1 MCSWC
6 YGFSP
11 TFKKVLEELPSEI
24 KIVYVQGGLAPH
36 SSAPMQNNMK
46 IMLQNTW
53 KQIEQQVGVKF
64 NHNFWTQCQPRR
76 STYLACQASIAAR
89 IQNKEAQMI
98 QAIQE
103 SYYLK
108 AENPSNRNTL
118 ELAAKNISLDSEK
131 FKIDLESQKTIE
143 LFNKDLYLRNT
154 LGVNSFPSLVLKCK
168 DTYSCI
174 KIQYNNEQAILK
186 EINDL
191 IKKS

>member
-1 MCSWC
+1 M
-6 YGFSP
+6 
-11 TFKKVLEELPSEI
+11 
-24 KIVYVQGGLAPH
+24 YVQGGLAPH